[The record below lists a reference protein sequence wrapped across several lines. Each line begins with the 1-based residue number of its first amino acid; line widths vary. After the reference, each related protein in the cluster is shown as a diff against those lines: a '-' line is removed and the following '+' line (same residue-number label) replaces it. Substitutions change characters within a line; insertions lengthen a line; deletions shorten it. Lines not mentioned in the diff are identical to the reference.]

1 MLKKLS
7 QHFQKKQLQTGLC
20 YNTSDLN
27 TQSHVNSHP
36 VYMTVTIPYVRGNSE
51 TITGILQ
58 PNSIVCY
65 TQTNDHFTTTAYK
78 LMSKTKTAQRAD

>member
-1 MLKKLS
+1 
-7 QHFQKKQLQTGLC
+7 
-20 YNTSDLN
+20 
-27 TQSHVNSHP
+27 
-36 VYMTVTIPYVRGNSE
+36 MTVTIPYVRGNSE

-78 LMSKTKTAQRAD
+78 LMSKDKDSPEGRLGGEQKTKC